1 MRSRLDARLAKLEAL
16 DPEQAWRFSEGLAA
30 ILAHARQYPA
40 ETCDLDEVLDDEELV
55 GLAKLLWEA
64 REWRAE
70 GRH

>member
-1 MRSRLDARLAKLEAL
+1 MSRFDTRLRRLEAL
-16 DPEQAWRFSEGLAA
+16 DPEQAWLYTEGLAA
-30 ILAHARQYPA
+30 ILVHARCYPSEA
-40 ETCDLDEVLDDEELV
+40 CDLDEVLDDEELV